1 MVDRSSRMGSARQRE
16 IIRKRLASRGHP
28 YRVQPGTS
36 RMKGFTTYEQI
47 RADLDIPV
55 EQRPA
60 VRAQK
65 RLEDRAAKTGSIY
78 RTHREPGS
86 TFKGKTRVSY
96 ETVREALK
104 RAKKRKGSTTP
115 KQIRATSGNLVEQSP
130 ATRAQKRLDRRIELT
145 GSVYRINTE
154 PGKKFHKNTRVIN
167 LVSYEDVRNAIERR
181 KKPK

>member
-65 RLEDRAAKTGSIY
+65 RL
-78 RTHREPGS
+78 
-86 TFKGKTRVSY
+86 
-96 ETVREALK
+96 
-104 RAKKRKGSTTP
+104 
-115 KQIRATSGNLVEQSP
+115 
-130 ATRAQKRLDRRIELT
+130 DRRIELT